1 MPEMDQN
8 APATVPPQREASSP
22 VKKSTPV
29 VIALIAIVALIGIAN
44 VSSLVSGKKKAAPA
58 SALPM
63 RPASANPQQV
73 SSFETQQQ
81 IEAQHDTDNKR
92 QQEIAAEM
100 QQLQAAENVPG
111 PEAAGTPPMTAAQRS
126 AIYGDSP
133 NAPQQTSNLSQAQ
146 ADAKQKALEREKLRQ
161 DALNSDT
168 VAIDFAHPAASSA
181 ATAAAQQPP
190 PAVLGEHDE
199 MAQNVSTEAPGPSV
213 PDNGQGPN
221 QRGVQTATELQPK
234 PAAKTDPMAPYDFDT
249 YQGHLY
255 RVFEGTVLEGVV
267 TNHIDGGFAGPILI
281 MLTTDYYSHDHQQLL
296 MPQGTRLI
304 GTVQSVG
311 NAQQRKMFV
320 TFHRAICPDGFSLE
334 LDKYVGLDPLGTT
347 GLATKVD
354 HGYLQA
360 FAAAAAVGGL
370 GGLAQ
375 IGNSASILS
384 PSTEIRDGISQQSA
398 AEGEQVLNHFL
409 NRLPIITLKEGS
421 RARVYIGTD
430 IYIPSY
436 AEHRV
441 DPTL

>member
-1 MPEMDQN
+1 MPELNHTPD
-8 APATVPPQREASSP
+8 ATVPAQREAVGP

-44 VSSLVSGKKKAAPA
+44 ISSLVSGKKKSAPA

-63 RPASANPQQV
+63 RPSTANAQQV
-73 SSFETQQQ
+73 SSFETMQSMQ
-81 IEAQHDTDNKR
+81 ARKDNDDRQR
-92 QQEIAAEM
+92 QQELAAEM
-100 QQLQAAENVPG
+100 QQLQQQQAVPG
-111 PEAAGTPPMTAAQRS
+111 PEADGTPKMTAAQRD
-126 AIYGDSP
+126 AIYGNSS
-133 NAPQQTSNLSQAQ
+133 NAPKQTSNVSQAQ
-146 ADAKQKALEREKLRQ
+146 AEAKQKILEREKVHQ
-161 DALNSDT
+161 DAVNSDT
-168 VAIDFAHPAASSA
+168 VAIDFSHPAVAVPGSPAQDTAVLGQREEVSPTASSESIASSA
-181 ATAAAQQPP
+181 
-190 PAVLGEHDE
+190 
-199 MAQNVSTEAPGPSV
+199 PGASKTI
-213 PDNGQGPN
+213 D
-221 QRGVQTATELQPK
+221 AEQPK
-234 PAAKTDPMAPYDFDT
+234 PAAKTDPMAPYNFDG

-267 TNHIDGGFAGPILI
+267 TNHIDGGLAGPILI

-320 TFHRAICPDGFSLE
+320 TFHRAVCPDGFSLQ
-334 LDKYVGLDPLGTT
+334 LDKYVGLDPIGTT
-347 GLATKVD
+347 GLATKID

-375 IGNSASILS
+375 IGNSGSVLS
-384 PSTEIRDGISQQSA
+384 PSTQIRDGISEQSA
-398 AEGEQVLNHFL
+398 NEGEQILNHFL

-430 IYIPSY
+430 ILIPSY
-436 AEHRV
+436 ADHRV